1 MIAPHENIE
10 IMINKIAK
18 NLISFVLII
27 SISSLTIDSKVIN
40 NLPPLFVSS
49 FLGVLLIIE
58 AGKFF
63 PFEIHFG
70 TPLTW
75 GSGKIWLSAVNGNS
89 KI

>member
-27 SISSLTIDSKVIN
+27 SISSLKIDSKVIN

-58 AGKFF
+58 TGKFF

-75 GSGKIWLSAVNGNS
+75 GSGKI
-89 KI
+89 